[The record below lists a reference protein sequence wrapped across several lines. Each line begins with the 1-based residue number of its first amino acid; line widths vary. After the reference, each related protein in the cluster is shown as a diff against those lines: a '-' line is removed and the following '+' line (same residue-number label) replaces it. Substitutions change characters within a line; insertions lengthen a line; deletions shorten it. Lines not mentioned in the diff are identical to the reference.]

1 VVAWI
6 ACESNDIK
14 NKGEVE
20 DELTMK
26 ATIRLCLLQNA

>member
-6 ACESNDIK
+6 ACESNDIIK
-14 NKGEVE
+14 EGEVE
-20 DELTMK
+20 DELTIK